1 MVGKLWMVLFACAAF
16 LTLEGMA
23 LAQER
28 IRIAWAGAS
37 PANSAIW
44 VIQEKK
50 LLQKQGVEPEII
62 SISASPTVLQ
72 ALLAGEIDVTAT
84 SVATLVTSRLAGA
97 DTVMILGIV
106 RTFVDH
112 IITAQGI
119 TTVEQLKGK
128 VGGVNRIGSTS
139 DTGLRFALRRLG
151 VDPDRDTKII
161 TAGGNP
167 ERFAALSKGVI
178 QFTIIPEPFV
188 REALKLGFRDFFD
201 IGSLK
206 IPFWWNSALSREAIV
221 KAKRPLLLKFARAMV
236 EAIHFNKTNKE
247 EAKVIWGKYLR
258 ISDPEGLERAYQA
271 YTSAF
276 PENLLPT
283 PEGLKLC
290 LTTWL
295 RGIPRRPR
303 PTPKPSSMR
312 VWCESWKLQALSSSS
327 TRNKSEAS
335 RHGSP
340 VNFESR
346 LRLARVHVTRPLV
359 FRFQNSSTNPVV
371 KLRITRHCD
380 RLIFV
385 RRLGHNQAGLY
396 AVESPRIAAEHF
408 S

>member
-1 MVGKLWMVLFACAAF
+1 MVGKLSIVLLAWGVF
-16 LTLEGMA
+16 LTLEGIA

-62 SISASPTVLQ
+62 SISASPTVFQ

-112 IITAQGI
+112 IITAQSI
-119 TTVEQLKGK
+119 TSVEQLKGK

-247 EAKVIWGKYLR
+247 EAKAIWGKNLR

-271 YTSAF
+271 YTPAF
-276 PENLLPT
+276 PDNLLPT
-283 PEGLKLC
+283 PEGVKTLLDD
-290 LTTWL
+290 LAL
-295 RGIPRRPR
+295 RD
-303 PTPKPSSMR
+303 PKAAAADPKAFVDASLVR
-312 VWCESWKLQALSSSS
+312 EL
-327 TRNKSEAS
+327 EAS
-335 RHGSP
+335 G
-340 VNFESR
+340 FIK
-346 LRLARVHVTRPLV
+346 
-359 FRFQNSSTNPVV
+359 Q
-371 KLRITRHCD
+371 
-380 RLIFV
+380 
-385 RRLGHNQAGLY
+385 LY
-396 AVESPRIAAEHF
+396 KK
-408 S
+408 

>member
-1 MVGKLWMVLFACAAF
+1 MVGKLSAVLFASAAF
-16 LTLEGMA
+16 LTLAGMA

-112 IITAQGI
+112 IITAQSI
-119 TTVEQLKGK
+119 TSVEQLKGK

-151 VDPDRDTKII
+151 LDPERDTKII

-247 EAKVIWGKYLR
+247 EAKAIWGKHLR

-271 YTSAF
+271 YTSSF
-276 PENLLPT
+276 PDNLLPT
-283 PEGLKLC
+283 PEGVKTLLDD
-290 LTTWL
+290 LA
-295 RGIPRRPR
+295 PRD
-303 PTPKPSSMR
+303 PKAAAADPKAFVDPSLVR
-312 VWCESWKLQALSSSS
+312 EL
-327 TRNKSEAS
+327 EAS
-335 RHGSP
+335 G
-340 VNFESR
+340 FIK
-346 LRLARVHVTRPLV
+346 
-359 FRFQNSSTNPVV
+359 Q
-371 KLRITRHCD
+371 
-380 RLIFV
+380 
-385 RRLGHNQAGLY
+385 LY
-396 AVESPRIAAEHF
+396 KK
-408 S
+408 

>member
-1 MVGKLWMVLFACAAF
+1 MVGKLSIVLLAWGVF
-16 LTLEGMA
+16 LTLEGIA
-23 LAQER
+23 LAQAR

-62 SISASPTVLQ
+62 SIAASPTVLQ

-112 IITAQGI
+112 IITAQNNAS
-119 TTVEQLKGK
+119 VEQLKRK

-139 DTGLRFALRRLG
+139 DAGLRFALRRLG
-151 VDPDRDTKII
+151 IDPDRDAKII

-221 KAKRPLLLKFARAMV
+221 KAKRPLLPKFARAMV

-247 EAKVIWGKYLR
+247 EAKAIWGKYLR
-258 ISDPEGLERAYQA
+258 ISDPDGLERAYQA

-276 PENLLPT
+276 PDNLLPT
-283 PEGLKLC
+283 PEGVKTLLDD
-290 LTTWL
+290 L
-295 RGIPRRPR
+295 
-303 PTPKPSSMR
+303 
-312 VWCESWKLQALSSSS
+312 SS
-327 TRNKSEAS
+327 TRSQGGRGGSKSIRRCEFGA
-335 RHGSP
+335 RTGGFGFYQTALQEITPKHPG
-340 VNFESR
+340 VAVYINFESR
-346 LRLARVHVTRPLV
+346 FRLAACRQSV
-359 FRFQNSSTNPVV
+359 
-371 KLRITRHCD
+371 
-380 RLIFV
+380 
-385 RRLGHNQAGLY
+385 
-396 AVESPRIAAEHF
+396 
-408 S
+408 

>member
-1 MVGKLWMVLFACAAF
+1 MVGKLSAVLIAWAAF
-16 LTLEGMA
+16 LTLAGIA

-112 IITAQGI
+112 IITAQSI
-119 TTVEQLKGK
+119 TSVEQLKGK

-151 VDPDRDTKII
+151 LDPERDTKII

-247 EAKVIWGKYLR
+247 EAKAIWGKHLR

-271 YTSAF
+271 YTLAF
-276 PENLLPT
+276 PDNLLPT
-283 PEGLKLC
+283 PEGVKTLLDD
-290 LTTWL
+290 LA
-295 RGIPRRPR
+295 PRD
-303 PTPKPSSMR
+303 PKAAAPDPKAFVDASLVR
-312 VWCESWKLQALSSSS
+312 EL
-327 TRNKSEAS
+327 EAS
-335 RHGSP
+335 G
-340 VNFESR
+340 FIK
-346 LRLARVHVTRPLV
+346 
-359 FRFQNSSTNPVV
+359 Q
-371 KLRITRHCD
+371 
-380 RLIFV
+380 
-385 RRLGHNQAGLY
+385 LY
-396 AVESPRIAAEHF
+396 KK
-408 S
+408 

>member
-1 MVGKLWMVLFACAAF
+1 MVGKLSAVLIAWAAF
-16 LTLEGMA
+16 LTLAGIA

-112 IITAQGI
+112 IITAQSI
-119 TTVEQLKGK
+119 TSVEQLKGK

-151 VDPDRDTKII
+151 LDPERDTKII

-221 KAKRPLLLKFARAMV
+221 RAKRPLLLKFARAMV

-247 EAKVIWGKYLR
+247 EAKAIWGKHLR

-276 PENLLPT
+276 PDNLLPT
-283 PEGLKLC
+283 PEGVKTLLDD
-290 LTTWL
+290 LA
-295 RGIPRRPR
+295 PRD
-303 PTPKPSSMR
+303 PKAAAADPKAFVDPS
-312 VWCESWKLQALSSSS
+312 
-327 TRNKSEAS
+327 
-335 RHGSP
+335 
-340 VNFESR
+340 
-346 LRLARVHVTRPLV
+346 LV
-359 FRFQNSSTNPVV
+359 KELEVSGFIKQ
-371 KLRITRHCD
+371 
-380 RLIFV
+380 
-385 RRLGHNQAGLY
+385 LY
-396 AVESPRIAAEHF
+396 KK
-408 S
+408 